1 MKRLLLKHSEQ
12 CSKFFCFQTDLS
24 LTSSVSAGAEL
35 AIRECADQFR
45 AEVWNCPVTAFRSR
59 REERGNNRE
68 TAYIQ
73 AVTAAAVTHTL
84 TRNCSQGSL
93 LVSCVTHLC
102 LFLSQIVKFDRI
114 LNICVEYVNTMGWW
128 GGLVAHEI

>member
-1 MKRLLLKHSEQ
+1 MSHFYNSSQPYQMKSQMQKGSPKSLISLVNIPSNVVNV
-12 CSKFFCFQTDLS
+12 FCFQTDLT

-73 AVTAAAVTHTL
+73 AITAAAVTHTL

-93 LVSCVTHLC
+93 LVRRDS
-102 LFLSQIVKFDRI
+102 
-114 LNICVEYVNTMGWW
+114 
-128 GGLVAHEI
+128 